1 MAIMLQHPIGPRVE
15 LARLIYF
22 ELGWIFYIFF
32 DPTKNPMIEITTEKS
47 PKSKTIRDT
56 KILYL
61 LLHFFQESKF
71 RPKSKGAR

>member
-1 MAIMLQHPIGPRVE
+1 
-15 LARLIYF
+15 
-22 ELGWIFYIFF
+22 
-32 DPTKNPMIEITTEKS
+32 MIEITTEKS